1 MPKKNADTNPPQR
14 THQVELAIGRLD
26 SLSTLPCVAV
36 RFFPKLL
43 ERQFSPSG
51 LADIIE
57 SDPALTAKILSLS
70 SERGISLPDERFS
83 LRHALDRLSADEV
96 RNAVLSVNVLPV
108 FDAGDPEGQ
117 IIPRRAELLLHNLV
131 VACCARDIAE
141 ITLPQVDPNVAYCA
155 GLLHDLGKLALEE
168 VMPKSF
174 ARIVE
179 QARSAQQC
187 SCAIE
192 QQHLGADHTI
202 FGKHLAEK
210 WHLPN
215 QIVLA
220 IWLHHGDTA
229 TISWRIP
236 QARIAQLIQSADS
249 IARQSGIGQSGSFD
263 SPEPLAK
270 IAQSL
275 GINLEQL
282 QQICQKLPKTVAE
295 KSKILG
301 LDLPNATAQYCD
313 IVHTAAAQFARKQA
327 ELSLENRQ
335 LQTASSHL
343 DFTTDFLLSI
353 DSSTSAIDIAENF
366 ATRWQRF
373 YQTGMVCL
381 YLVPPDPPPAEQSLE
396 AVVVESLGQ
405 SKKVSLNVPE
415 DSTPIPK
422 TIANKFAVL
431 DARQHVDWLFEQLDV
446 DFDLRQTK
454 LTPLLSASKAVGA
467 IVFELHWPTD
477 AKLFEEKFRTTTSIA
492 GAILSIALSRQKQ
505 EYFAERFAQLVSGLA
520 SQETSKPEAPQTA
533 SAAVASLDA
542 LAEMA
547 AGIAH
552 ELNNPLS
559 VISGRAQLL
568 ADAETN
574 PKKKQSLKQIHENA
588 SEASAIVEE
597 LMSFAEPPQPRPAQ
611 TDIKQ
616 MLDEAIQLAS
626 QKAGVENI
634 NVQVQVAED
643 VKNVF
648 VDSGQIVS
656 AMANVICNS
665 LESYLPSPDE
675 AGFAKAGTDKMDPI
689 KITADAEGDDLVRLE
704 ISDQGCGMDA
714 ETLRKATQPFFSLRT
729 AGRKRGM
736 GLAYAA
742 RLIQLNKGT
751 LEITSQ
757 PNNGTTVTI
766 SLPCR

>member
-1 MPKKNADTNPPQR
+1 MLKGKDDYMPKKNADTNPLQR
-14 THQVELAIGRLD
+14 AHQVELAVSGLN
-26 SLSTLPCVAV
+26 SLSTLPGIAV

-43 ERQFSPSG
+43 EGRFSPAG

-70 SERGISLPDERFS
+70 MGQNLSLPDERFS
-83 LRHALDRLSADEV
+83 LRHTLDRLPADEV
-96 RNAVLSVNVLPV
+96 RNALLSIKVLPISE
-108 FDAGDPEGQ
+108 AGDPERQ
-117 IIPRRAELLLHNLV
+117 IIPRRTELLLHCLM

-141 ITLPQVDPNVAYCA
+141 IILPQVDPNVAYCA

-174 ARIVE
+174 ARIFE
-179 QARSAQQC
+179 QARSEKQC

-202 FGKHLAEK
+202 FGKHLAER

-229 TISWRIP
+229 TISWHVP

-263 SPEPLAK
+263 PPESMAK

-381 YLVPPDPPPAEQSLE
+381 YLVPPDPPRAEQSLE

-405 SKKVSLNVPE
+405 SKKMSLNVPE

-454 LTPLLSASKAVGA
+454 LAPLLSAGKAVGA

-477 AKLFEEKFRTTTSIA
+477 AKLFEEKFRMTTSFA
-492 GAILSIALSRQKQ
+492 GAILGLALSRQKQ
-505 EYFAERFAQLVSGLA
+505 ESFAERFAQLVS
-520 SQETSKPEAPQTA
+520 
-533 SAAVASLDA
+533 AVARPSWPCFHGLEARATALDA

-568 ADAETN
+568 AEAETD

-597 LMSFAEPPQPRPAQ
+597 LMSFAEPPRPRPAQ
-611 TDIKQ
+611 TDIKK

-634 NVQVQVAED
+634 DVQVQAAED

-665 LESYLPSPDE
+665 LESYTDE
-675 AGFAKAGTDKMDPI
+675 IGPI
-689 KITADAEGDDLVRLE
+689 TITADAEGDERVRLK

-714 ETLRKATQPFFSLRT
+714 ETVRKATQPFFSARP

-736 GLAYAA
+736 GLAYAT

-751 LEITSQ
+751 LQITSQ
-757 PNNGTTVTI
+757 PNSGTTVTI
-766 SLPCR
+766 SLPCK

>member
-36 RFFPKLL
+36 RFFPNLL
-43 ERQFSPSG
+43 AGRFSPAG

-70 SERGISLPDERFS
+70 SERGISLPHERFS
-83 LRHALDRLSADEV
+83 LRLALDRLSADEV
-96 RNAVLSVNVLPV
+96 RNAVLSVKVLPV
-108 FDAGDPEGQ
+108 AGDPEGQ
-117 IIPRRAELLLHNLV
+117 IIPRRAELLLHSLA

-141 ITLPQVDPNVAYCA
+141 ITLPQVDQNVAYCV

-179 QARSAQQC
+179 EAQAAQQC

-229 TISWRIP
+229 TISWHVP
-236 QARIAQLIQSADS
+236 EARIAQLIQSADS

-282 QQICQKLPKTVAE
+282 QQICQKLPETVAE

-327 ELSLENRQ
+327 EISLENRQ

-415 DSTPIPK
+415 DSTPISK
-422 TIANKFAVL
+422 TIVNKFAVL

-446 DFDLRQTK
+446 DFDRRQTK
-454 LTPLLSASKAVGA
+454 LAPLLSAGKAVGV

-492 GAILSIALSRQKQ
+492 GAILDVALTRQKQ
-505 EYFAERFAQLVSGLA
+505 ESFAELFAQLVS
-520 SQETSKPEAPQTA
+520 
-533 SAAVASLDA
+533 AVARPSWPCLHGLEARATTLDA

-568 ADAETN
+568 AEAETD

-626 QKAGVENI
+626 QKTNVKQI
-634 NVQVQVAED
+634 NTQIEVAKD
-643 VKNVF
+643 VKTVF

-656 AMANVICNS
+656 AIANVICNA
-665 LESYLPSPDE
+665 LESYTDE
-675 AGFAKAGTDKMDPI
+675 VGQI
-689 KITADAEGDDLVRLE
+689 RITVDADENSSLVKFQ
-704 ISDQGCGMDA
+704 ISDVGCGMDT
-714 ETLRKATQPFFSLRT
+714 ETLRKATQPFFSARP

-736 GLAYAA
+736 GLAYAT

-757 PNNGTTVTI
+757 PGRGTTVTI

>member
-14 THQVELAIGRLD
+14 TDQVELAVGRLD

-43 ERQFSPSG
+43 EGRFSPAG

-57 SDPALTAKILSLS
+57 SDPALTARILSLS

-96 RNAVLSVNVLPV
+96 RNAILSVKILPV
-108 FDAGDPEGQ
+108 LDAGDPEGQ
-117 IIPRRAELLLHNLV
+117 IIPRRAELLLHSLA
-131 VACCARDIAE
+131 VACCAKDIAE
-141 ITLPQVDPNVAYCA
+141 ITLPQADPNIAYCA
-155 GLLHDLGKLALEE
+155 GLLHDLGKLALAE

-187 SCAIE
+187 SCDIE
-192 QQHLGADHTI
+192 QQHLGTDHAI
-202 FGKHLAEK
+202 FGKHLAER

-215 QIVLA
+215 LIVLA
-220 IWLHHGDTA
+220 IWLHHSDTA
-229 TISWRIP
+229 TISWHIP

-263 SPEPLAK
+263 SPEPMAQ

-275 GINLEQL
+275 GISLEQL
-282 QQICQKLPKTVAE
+282 QQICQKLPETVAE

-301 LDLPNATAQYCD
+301 LDLPNTTAQYCD
-313 IVHTAAAQFARKQA
+313 IVHTAAAQFARQQA

-353 DSSTSAIDIAENF
+353 DSSASAIDIAEKF

-381 YLVPPDPPPAEQSLE
+381 YLVPPDQPPAGQSLE

-405 SKKVSLNVPE
+405 SKIVILNVPE
-415 DSTPIPK
+415 DSKPIPE

-431 DARQHVDWLFEQLDV
+431 DAQQHVDWLFEQLDV

-454 LTPLLSASKAVGA
+454 LAPLLSAGKAVGA
-467 IVFELHWPTD
+467 IVFELHWPIRPGG
-477 AKLFEEKFRTTTSIA
+477 FEEKFRTVTSTA
-492 GAILSIALSRQKQ
+492 GAILSVALTRQKQ
-505 EYFAERFAQLVSGLA
+505 EHFAERFAQLIWRPRDT
-520 SQETSKPEAPQTA
+520 QPRI
-533 SAAVASLDA
+533 AADASLDA

-559 VISGRAQLL
+559 IISGRAQLL
-568 ADAETN
+568 AEAETN
-574 PKKKQSLKQIHENA
+574 QKKKQSLKQIHKNA
-588 SEASAIVEE
+588 GEASAIVEE
-597 LMSFAEPPQPRPAQ
+597 LMSFAEPPQPRPTQ

-616 MLDEAIQLAS
+616 MLDEAVQLAS
-626 QKAGVENI
+626 QKAGVESI
-634 NVQVQVAED
+634 NVQVQVAKD
-643 VKNVF
+643 LKNVF

-665 LESYLPSPDE
+665 LESYTDE
-675 AGFAKAGTDKMDPI
+675 VGPI
-689 KITADAEGDDLVRLE
+689 KITADAEGDDLVRLQ
-704 ISDQGCGMDA
+704 ISDEGCGMDA
-714 ETLRKATQPFFSLRT
+714 ETLRKATQPFFSARP

-736 GLAYAA
+736 GLAHTA
-742 RLIQLNKGT
+742 RLIRLNKGT
-751 LEITSQ
+751 LQITSQ
-757 PNNGTTVTI
+757 PGRGTTVTI
-766 SLPCR
+766 SLPCK

>member
-1 MPKKNADTNPPQR
+1 MPKKNADTNPPQWA
-14 THQVELAIGRLD
+14 HQVELAVGWLD

-36 RFFPKLL
+36 RFFPKLWQD
-43 ERQFSPSG
+43 RFSPAG

-57 SDPALTAKILSLS
+57 TDPALTAKILSLS
-70 SERGISLPDERFS
+70 GKQGISLPDGRFS
-83 LRHALDRLSADEV
+83 LAAILDKLPADEV
-96 RNAVLSVNVLPV
+96 RDALLSIKILTN
-108 FDAGDPEGQ
+108 FKTGDPEGQ
-117 IIPRRAELLLHNLV
+117 TITRRAELLLHSLA
-131 VACCARDIAE
+131 VACCAREIAE
-141 ITLPQVDPNVAYCA
+141 ITLPQVEPNIAYCA

-192 QQHLGADHTI
+192 RQHLGADHTI
-202 FGKHLAEK
+202 FGKRLAQK
-210 WHLPN
+210 WHLPDR
-215 QIVLA
+215 IVLA
-220 IWLHHGDTA
+220 IWLHHSDTA
-229 TISWRIP
+229 TISWHIP
-236 QARIAQLIQSADS
+236 QGRLAQLIQSADS

-263 SPEPLAK
+263 SPEPAAK

-282 QQICQKLPKTVAE
+282 QQICQKLPETVAE
-295 KSKILG
+295 KSRILG
-301 LDLPNATAQYCD
+301 LDLLHPGRTTAQYCD
-313 IVHTAAAQFARKQA
+313 IVHTATAQFARKQA
-327 ELSLENRQ
+327 ELSAENRQ
-335 LQTASSHL
+335 LQSASSHL
-343 DFTTDFLLSI
+343 SFVTDFLLSI

-396 AVVVESLGQ
+396 AVIVESLGQ
-405 SKKVSLNVPE
+405 SKKVLLNVPE
-415 DSTPIPK
+415 DSAPIPK
-422 TIANKFAVL
+422 AIANKFAIL
-431 DARQHVDWLFEQLDV
+431 DARQLLDWLFEQLDV
-446 DFDLRQTK
+446 DFDRRQTK
-454 LTPLLSASKAVGA
+454 LAPLLSAGKAVGV

-477 AKLFEEKFRTTTSIA
+477 TKLFEEKFRTTASIA
-492 GAILSIALSRQKQ
+492 GTILDVALAGFKQ
-505 EYFAERFAQLVSGLA
+505 EYFAERFAQLISRPRDTQPHIVA
-520 SQETSKPEAPQTA
+520 DTSLN
-533 SAAVASLDA
+533 V

-568 ADAETN
+568 AEAETD
-574 PKKKQSLKQIHENA
+574 PKKKQPLKQIHENA

-597 LMSFAEPPQPRPAQ
+597 LMSFAEPPQPREAQ

-665 LESYLPSPDE
+665 LESY
-675 AGFAKAGTDKMDPI
+675 KDKMGPI
-689 KITADAEGDDLVRLE
+689 KITADAEADELVRLK

-714 ETLRKATQPFFSLRT
+714 ETVRKATQPFFSAKP

-742 RLIQLNKGT
+742 RLIRLNKGT

-757 PNNGTTVTI
+757 PGRGTTVTI
-766 SLPCR
+766 SLPCK

>member
-1 MPKKNADTNPPQR
+1 MPQKDADTNLPQR
-14 THQVELAIGRLD
+14 TEQVELAVGRLD
-26 SLSTLPCVAV
+26 CLSTLPCVAV
-36 RFFPKLL
+36 RFFPNLL
-43 ERQFSPSG
+43 EGRFSPAG

-57 SDPALTAKILSLS
+57 SDPALAARILSLS
-70 SERGISLPDERFS
+70 SERGIYLPDERFS

-96 RNAVLSVNVLPV
+96 RNAILSVKILPI
-108 FDAGDPEGQ
+108 FDAGDRERQ
-117 IIPRRAELLLHNLV
+117 IIQRRAELLLHSLA

-141 ITLPQVDPNVAYCA
+141 ITLPQTDPNIAYCA
-155 GLLHDLGKLALEE
+155 GLLHDLGKLALAEA
-168 VMPKSF
+168 MPKSF

-179 QARSAQQC
+179 EAQAAQQC

-202 FGKHLAEK
+202 FGKHLAQR
-210 WHLPN
+210 WRLPN

-220 IWLHHGDTA
+220 IWLHHSDTA
-229 TISWRIP
+229 TISWHIP

-263 SPEPLAK
+263 SPEPMAQ

-282 QQICQKLPKTVAE
+282 KQICQKLPETVAE

-313 IVHTAAAQFARKQA
+313 IVHTAAAQFARKLA
-327 ELSLENRQ
+327 EISLENRQ

-353 DSSTSAIDIAENF
+353 DSSASAIDIAENF

-381 YLVPPDPPPAEQSLE
+381 YLVPPDPPPMGQSLE

-405 SKKVSLNVPE
+405 SKIVILNVPE
-415 DSTPIPK
+415 DSKPIPE

-431 DARQHVDWLFEQLDV
+431 DAQQHVDWLFEQLDV
-446 DFDLRQTK
+446 DFDRRQTK
-454 LTPLLSASKAVGA
+454 LAPLLSAGKAVGA
-467 IVFELHWPTD
+467 IVFELHWPIRPD
-477 AKLFEEKFRTTTSIA
+477 GFEEKLRTVTSTA
-492 GAILSIALSRQKQ
+492 GAILDVALTRQKQ
-505 EYFAERFAQLVSGLA
+505 EHFAERFAQLIWRPRNT
-520 SQETSKPEAPQTA
+520 QPRI
-533 SAAVASLDA
+533 AADTSLDA

-568 ADAETN
+568 AEAETN
-574 PKKKQSLKQIHENA
+574 PKKKQSLKQIHKNA

-597 LMSFAEPPQPRPAQ
+597 LMSFAEPPQPRPTQ

-616 MLDEAIQLAS
+616 MLDEAIQLSS

-634 NVQVQVAED
+634 NVQTQIAED
-643 VKNVF
+643 LKDVF

-665 LESYLPSPDE
+665 LESYTDQ
-675 AGFAKAGTDKMDPI
+675 AGPI
-689 KITADAEGDDLVRLE
+689 KITADAEGDGLVRLQ
-704 ISDQGCGMDA
+704 ISDEGCGMDA
-714 ETLRKATQPFFSLRT
+714 ETLRKATQPFFSARP

-736 GLAYAA
+736 GLAHAA
-742 RLIQLNKGT
+742 RLIRLNEGT

-757 PNNGTTVTI
+757 PGSGTTVTI
-766 SLPCR
+766 SLPCQSKIRNS